1 MEGAGKKVAIDFW
14 DTAGQERFASM
25 HASYYY
31 KAHACIMVF
40 DVTRKVTYTNLTNWY
55 AELRR
60 YCATIPCFVV
70 ANKIDVDYSVTSK
83 SFAFATKN
91 ELPLRYV
98 SAADGTNVVS
108 TFHEAIK
115 AAWAYKHGEKDFV
128 AEVLELLGEGPLA
141 GPAGATSGAGAVPR
155 PLGPAGSETAAA
167 ASGGA
172 GSRPSAGPARA

>member
-1 MEGAGKKVAIDFW
+1 MRASSVDRVVARSVAVSFHQAISLLF
-14 DTAGQERFASM
+14 TVRCLVVPALPLR
-25 HASYYY
+25 
-31 KAHACIMVF
+31 
-40 DVTRKVTYTNLTNWY
+40 RY

-91 ELPLRYV
+91 DLPLRYV

-141 GPAGATSGAGAVPR
+141 GAGVSGAATSGAGAVPR
-155 PLGPAGSETAAA
+155 PLGPAGTEAA
-167 ASGGA
+167 GGA
-172 GSRPSAGPARA
+172 GAAASRPSAARA

>member
-1 MEGAGKKVAIDFW
+1 LTLYRYDTEVEDATAPGGKKKVAIDFW

-40 DVTRKVTYTNLTNWY
+40 DVTRKVTYTNLQNWY
-55 AELRR
+55 QELRR

-91 ELPLRYV
+91 NLPLHYV
-98 SAADGTNVVS
+98 SAADGTNVVAV
-108 TFHEAIK
+108 FKEAIG
-115 AAWAYKHGEKDFV
+115 AAWSYKHGEKDFM
-128 AEVLELLGEGPLA
+128 AEVLELLGEDDDT
-141 GPAGATSGAGAVPR
+141 AGAAASSKAGGAAGAGAAV
-155 PLGPAGSETAAA
+155 
-167 ASGGA
+167 SGK
-172 GSRPSAGPARA
+172 